1 MKKLNF
7 EELRKLET
15 SATSKL
21 LIYMEENV
29 DREKILEKMDFL
41 YPYFQ
46 DDSNRLAVD
55 LWLSMDYTPDSGI
68 KYIDSFLLENKSS
81 LNDLEKQILF
91 NRMESYVSLFEI
103 IDYDGEYMIV
113 KDLLQ
118 NEISRI
124 WEPLLLKVIS
134 EGEIILGRI
143 GKLIDEYSFIGNMNY
158 LPLSVKSMFME
169 SIFIDLN
176 LIRRIDS
183 NITIKNY
190 LKENTLT
197 LYRIYGDCIL
207 DAIDNNED
215 IISILYDELDEFE
228 LYLQGKN
235 HNVVIGKYISNLIDF
250 FEYYLIE
257 EDLTL
262 YDLDRL
268 DFEVFF
274 NQAIDEGFIASQD
287 SLNSY
292 ISTLKKYLLF
302 LSTIYV
308 EYKES
313 YLQLLEI
320 SKNRFSYMEGLN
332 ASNTNFKID
341 SQLAS
346 ILSLSLNESS
356 LTLLADYDRF
366 LLYAVEKPLELT
378 EKNKHIK
385 RKHLLDFD
393 NILDK
398 ENNTA
403 KKSPNQEDLP
413 LINLFYYISLHLNLL
428 TINNSYMTITKKG
441 TQYLR
446 LSDEEKYS
454 LFFDYLW
461 SKDFTK
467 SMINKN
473 HVSSIEISK
482 KNFLGLIQEFKE
494 NKYYGMTTIAEIYSG
509 NSDFFFSYY
518 KFMEYLGLMSCKLY
532 PNYEIMI
539 TTLGKT
545 VFNYLVDK
553 ENKVIDSSIIDLE
566 TFRNSK

>member
-1 MKKLNF
+1 MKNLNY
-7 EELRKLET
+7 EELRKIET

-29 DREKILEKMDFL
+29 DKEKVLEKMDFL

-55 LWLSMDYTPDSGI
+55 LWLSMDYTPDNGE
-68 KYIDSFLLENKSS
+68 KYIDAFLLDNKTS
-81 LNDLEKQILF
+81 LTNVEKQILV
-91 NRMESYVSLFEI
+91 NRIDSYVSLFEI
-103 IDYDGEYMIV
+103 IDYQEDHIIV

-118 NEISRI
+118 NEIKHI
-124 WEPLLLKVIS
+124 WEPILPKVIS
-134 EGEIILGRI
+134 EGEIILGRV

-158 LPLSVKSMFME
+158 LPITVKPMFIE
-169 SIFIDLN
+169 GIFIDLN
-176 LIRRIDS
+176 LSRRIDS
-183 NITIKNY
+183 TLTIKSY
-190 LKENTLT
+190 LKQNTLT

-207 DAIDNNED
+207 DAIENNED
-215 IISILYDELDEFE
+215 VISILYDELDEFE

-235 HNVVIGKYISNLIDF
+235 HNVVIGKHISNLIDF
-250 FEYYLIE
+250 FEYYLID

-262 YDLDRL
+262 YDLDQL

-274 NQAIDEGFIASQD
+274 NQAMDEGFIASQD

-292 ISTLKKYLLF
+292 ISTIKKYLLF
-302 LSTIYV
+302 LSTIYT
-308 EYKES
+308 EYKDS

-320 SKNRFSYMEGLN
+320 SKNRFSFMSGLH
-332 ASNTNFKID
+332 ATNTHFKFD
-341 SQLAS
+341 NHLTS
-346 ILSLSLNESS
+346 ILTLLLNESA
-356 LTLLADYDRF
+356 LTLLGDYDRF
-366 LLYAVEKPLELT
+366 LLYTVEKPLELT
-378 EKNKHIK
+378 EKNKYIQ
-385 RKHLLDFD
+385 RNHLLDFD

-398 ENNTA
+398 ENITT
-403 KKSPNQEDLP
+403 KKNPNQEDFP
-413 LINLFYYISLHLNLL
+413 LIHLFYYLSLHLDLL
-428 TINNSYMTITKKG
+428 SINNSYMTITKKG

-454 LFFDYLW
+454 LFFNYLW

-467 SMINKN
+467 SVINKSN
-473 HVSSIEISK
+473 INSIEISK
-482 KNFLGLIQEFKE
+482 KNFVGLIQDVKE
-494 NKYYGMTTIAEIYSG
+494 NKYYGMTSIAEIYSG
-509 NSDFFFSYY
+509 NSSFFFSYY

-545 VFNYLVDK
+545 IFNYLIDK

-566 TFRNSK
+566 TFKRSK

>member
-7 EELRKLET
+7 EELRRLET

-29 DREKILEKMDFL
+29 DRDKILEKIDFL

-81 LNDLEKQILF
+81 LNEVEKQILF

-124 WEPLLLKVIS
+124 WEPLLPKVIS

-158 LPLSVKSMFME
+158 LPITVKSMFME

-262 YDLDRL
+262 YDLDQL

-356 LTLLADYDRF
+356 LTLLGDYDRF

-413 LINLFYYISLHLNLL
+413 LIHLFYYISLHLNLL

-482 KNFLGLIQEFKE
+482 KNFLGLIQEFKD

-545 VFNYLVDK
+545 IFNYLVDK

>member
-29 DREKILEKMDFL
+29 DRDKILEKMDFL

-81 LNDLEKQILF
+81 LNDVEKQILF

-124 WEPLLLKVIS
+124 WEPLLPKVIS

-143 GKLIDEYSFIGNMNY
+143 GKLMEEYSFIGNMNY
-158 LPLSVKSMFME
+158 LPITVKSMFME

-262 YDLDRL
+262 YDLDQL

-398 ENNTA
+398 ENNTS

-545 VFNYLVDK
+545 IFNYLVDK

>member
-1 MKKLNF
+1 MKKLKY

-29 DREKILEKMDFL
+29 SRDKVLEKMDFL

-55 LWLSMDYTPDSGI
+55 LWLSMDYTPDNGI
-68 KYIDSFLLENKSS
+68 KYIDSFLLENKTL
-81 LNDLEKQILF
+81 LNDVEKQILV
-91 NRMESYVSLFEI
+91 NRIESYVSLFEI
-103 IDYDGEYMIV
+103 IDYDGEYIIV

-118 NEISRI
+118 NELSRI
-124 WEPLLLKVIS
+124 WEPLLPKVIS

-143 GKLIDEYSFIGNMNY
+143 GKLIDEYSFIGNINH
-158 LPLSVKSMFME
+158 LPITVKSMFME
-169 SIFIDLN
+169 SVFLDLN
-176 LIRRIDS
+176 LMRRIDS
-183 NITIKNY
+183 SLTIRSY
-190 LKENTLT
+190 LKQNTLT

-207 DAIDNNED
+207 DAIENNED
-215 IISILYDELDEFE
+215 IISTLYDELDEFE

-235 HNVVIGKYISNLIDF
+235 HNVIIGKHISNLIDF

-262 YDLDRL
+262 YDLDQL

-302 LSTIYV
+302 LSTIYG
-308 EYKES
+308 EYKDS

-320 SKNRFSYMEGLN
+320 SENRFSYMDGLN
-332 ASNTNFKID
+332 ATNTNFKID
-341 SQLAS
+341 SHLAS
-346 ILSLSLNESS
+346 ILTLSLNESAF
-356 LTLLADYDRF
+356 TLLADYDRF
-366 LLYAVEKPLELT
+366 LLYTVEKPLELT
-378 EKNKHIK
+378 EKNKYIK

-398 ENNTA
+398 ENITT
-403 KKSPNQEDLP
+403 KKSPNQEDFP
-413 LINLFYYISLHLNLL
+413 LIHLFYHISIHLNLL

-454 LFFDYLW
+454 IFFDYLW
-461 SKDFTK
+461 SKDFSK
-467 SMINKN
+467 SVLNKSN
-473 HVSSIEISK
+473 VNSIEISK
-482 KNFLGLIQEFKE
+482 KNFIGLIQEFKE
-494 NKYYGMTTIAEIYSG
+494 NKYYGMTSIAEIYSG
-509 NSDFFFSYY
+509 NSNFFFSYY
-518 KFMEYLGLMSCKLY
+518 KFMEDLGLMSCKLY

-545 VFNYLVDK
+545 IFNYLVAK

>member
-29 DREKILEKMDFL
+29 DRDKILEKMDFL

-158 LPLSVKSMFME
+158 LPITVKSMFME

-262 YDLDRL
+262 YDLDQL

-413 LINLFYYISLHLNLL
+413 LIHLFYYISLHLNLL

-482 KNFLGLIQEFKE
+482 KNFLGLIQEFKD

-545 VFNYLVDK
+545 IFNYLVDK

>member
-29 DREKILEKMDFL
+29 DRDKILEKMDFL

-68 KYIDSFLLENKSS
+68 KYIDSFLLENTSS

-158 LPLSVKSMFME
+158 LPITVKSMFME

-262 YDLDRL
+262 YDLDQL

-346 ILSLSLNESS
+346 ILSLSLNDSS

-378 EKNKHIK
+378 GKNKHIK

-413 LINLFYYISLHLNLL
+413 LIHLFYYISLHLNLL

-482 KNFLGLIQEFKE
+482 KNFLGLIQEFKD

-545 VFNYLVDK
+545 IFNYLVDK

>member
-29 DREKILEKMDFL
+29 DRDKILEKMDFL

-158 LPLSVKSMFME
+158 LPITVKSMFME

-413 LINLFYYISLHLNLL
+413 LIHLFYYISLHLNLL

-482 KNFLGLIQEFKE
+482 KNFLGLIQEFKD

-545 VFNYLVDK
+545 IFNYLVDK